1 MAGNTSFAVALH
13 ALAVL
18 AYRGSLTTSE
28 AIAASIDTN
37 PVVVRRT
44 MAKLVKAGLAVSTAG
59 KHGGF
64 ALARPA
70 RSIKLADVLRAVDD
84 GGVFRIHAHDA
95 NPGCKVSCNIKG
107 ALTDIL
113 GRVDGAVQR
122 ELGKTTLAD
131 VVAAVS

>member
-1 MAGNTSFAVALH
+1 MSGNTSFAVALH

-18 AYRGSLTTSE
+18 AYRGGLTTSE
-28 AIAASIDTN
+28 TIAQSIDTN
-37 PVVVRRT
+37 PVVVRRI
-44 MAKLVKAGLAVSTAG
+44 MAKLVGAGLAVSTAG

-64 ALARPA
+64 SLAKPPRA
-70 RSIKLADVLRAVDD
+70 IKLADVLRAVDE
-84 GGVFRIHAHDA
+84 GGVFRIHDHPA
-95 NPGCKVSCNIKG
+95 NPSCKVSCNIKD
-107 ALTDIL
+107 ALTDLL